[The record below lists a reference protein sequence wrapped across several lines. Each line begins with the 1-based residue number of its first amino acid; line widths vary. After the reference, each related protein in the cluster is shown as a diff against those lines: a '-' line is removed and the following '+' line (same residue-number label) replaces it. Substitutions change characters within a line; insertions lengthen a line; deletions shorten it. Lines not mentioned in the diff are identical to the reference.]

1 MRNIIDTIKDPDIID
16 YLEYLKY
23 ERRVSLNTID
33 SYGENLLLLSN
44 SVNKN
49 LIKLKKNDIKKFL
62 DDIDS
67 TPRTKAHYLTVF
79 NSFYKYLVFMDK
91 IENNPCDGIKAPK
104 LEKKLPNYLTSEEID
119 KLFNIRLTKPI
130 DYRNKAMLELMYSSG
145 LRVSELIDLSLNDID
160 LKENLVRVFGKG
172 KKERIVPIGDY
183 ATSALSVYIDN
194 YRMGLLKKGRPT
206 DILFLNNH
214 GKKISRQGFFL
225 IIKDIAKQKNID
237 KNITPHMLRHSFATH
252 LLNNGADL
260 RTIQEML
267 GHSSINITE
276 IYTHVA
282 MSKQRDILTSKHPRK
297 DMKIN
302 NA

>member
-1 MRNIIDTIKDPDIID
+1 MRNIIDSIKDPDIID

-91 IENNPCDGIKAPK
+91 IENNPCDEIKAPK

-130 DYRNKAMLELMYSSG
+130 DIE
-145 LRVSELIDLSLNDID
+145 I
-160 LKENLVRVFGKG
+160 
-172 KKERIVPIGDY
+172 
-183 ATSALSVYIDN
+183 
-194 YRMGLLKKGRPT
+194 
-206 DILFLNNH
+206 
-214 GKKISRQGFFL
+214 RQC
-225 IIKDIAKQKNID
+225 
-237 KNITPHMLRHSFATH
+237 
-252 LLNNGADL
+252 
-260 RTIQEML
+260 
-267 GHSSINITE
+267 
-276 IYTHVA
+276 
-282 MSKQRDILTSKHPRK
+282 
-297 DMKIN
+297 
-302 NA
+302 